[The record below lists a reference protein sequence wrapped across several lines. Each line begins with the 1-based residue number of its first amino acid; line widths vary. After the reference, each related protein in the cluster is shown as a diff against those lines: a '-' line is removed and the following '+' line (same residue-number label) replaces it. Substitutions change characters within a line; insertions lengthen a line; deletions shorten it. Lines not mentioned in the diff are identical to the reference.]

1 MFAIFQDDWHNVFQR
16 KILRHNIEGVIHTT
30 YVFIKFNAMGN
41 MDTQDFG
48 CAPYVEW
55 MTNNDGS
62 LQSHQDCT
70 NLYNINFQTTI

>member
-1 MFAIFQDDWHNVFQR
+1 
-16 KILRHNIEGVIHTT
+16 
-30 YVFIKFNAMGN
+30 MGN
-41 MDTQDFG
+41 MDNQDIG